1 MLLAA
6 GSIGLQ
12 DLYRSEAEAIRKRF
26 DGSRNGQAA
35 IRERSDLIDTVI
47 TQLWN
52 GDREVAAG
60 SERLCVIA
68 LGGYGRR
75 ALFPYSDVD
84 LLFLFDSAHGG
95 KLPKQG
101 IRKVCQALLDLDFCV
116 RPTTRTL

>member
-26 DGSRNGQAA
+26 DGSRNGQVA

-75 ALFPYSDVD
+75 ALFPYFRFD
-84 LLFLFDSAHGG
+84 LLFFFCFAPGG
-95 KLPKQG
+95 NLHKDGFPEA
-101 IRKVCQALLDLDFCV
+101 CPALLDFG
-116 RPTTRTL
+116 

>member
-26 DGSRNGQAA
+26 DGSRNGQVA

-68 LGGYGRR
+68 LGGYGPP
-75 ALFPYSDVD
+75 ALFPYLDVD
-84 LLFLFDSAHGG
+84 LLFLFHSAPGEPSPQPDIRELCHG
-95 KLPKQG
+95 
-101 IRKVCQALLDLDFCV
+101 IWDLHPRV
-116 RPTTRTL
+116 I

>member
-26 DGSRNGQAA
+26 DGSRNGQVA

-68 LGGYGRR
+68 LGGYWRR
-75 ALFPYSDVD
+75 AVFPFLDVD
-84 LLFLFDSAHGG
+84 LLFFFFSAHCGNLQKQRSG
-95 KLPKQG
+95 KH
-101 IRKVCQALLDLDFCV
+101 
-116 RPTTRTL
+116 